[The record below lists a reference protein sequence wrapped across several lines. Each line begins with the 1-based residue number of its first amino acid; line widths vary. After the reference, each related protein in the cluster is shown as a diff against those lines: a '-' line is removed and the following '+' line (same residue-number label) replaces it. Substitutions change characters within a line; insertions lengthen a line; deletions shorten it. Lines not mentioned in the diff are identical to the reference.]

1 MEVGCGGGGGYRDT
15 LPLLFPPLR
24 TQVQMEADALRFG
37 RFPEGFIIN
46 FAETEK
52 SYHRMVFHATRSS
65 FVHEPFNTHVV
76 TAVSRHLDV
85 ILL

>member
-46 FAETEK
+46 FAQTEK
-52 SYHRMVFHATRSS
+52 SYHRMASKQKNLIIEWAQIERYCSKT
-65 FVHEPFNTHVV
+65 
-76 TAVSRHLDV
+76 L
-85 ILL
+85 